1 MALFFVSLRVSEAS
15 FDSTRVCVVQR
26 TIDALVVWLGEM
38 DRLGEATLVLDVET
52 PTLVERL
59 TGVVSDNCGVL
70 LTESE

>member
-1 MALFFVSLRVSEAS
+1 M
-15 FDSTRVCVVQR
+15 VQR